1 MKSEQK
7 NAGQE
12 VSSPNSSPSEQ
23 SEPAKG
29 PNLILLYC
37 LLGLALLAAMSFAAA
52 IVWPFYIRR

>member
-7 NAGQE
+7 ISGQDA
-12 VSSPNSSPSEQ
+12 SSPNEQ
-23 SEPAKG
+23 NEPVKG

-37 LLGLALLAAMSFAAA
+37 LLGLALVAAMSFAAA